1 MAQKHP
7 SNKLTA
13 LSVKKLNKAGWH
25 ADGNGLYLVIESS
38 GAKRWMQRL
47 VVQGRRRDIGLGSVN
62 IVSLDNAREAALR
75 FRRIARS
82 GGDPITERRKAIGST
97 LTFKE
102 ATLKVHILNT
112 PTWNNEKHANQWLS
126 SMENHALPYIGH
138 LPIGNITP
146 SDIMTVLS
154 KIWVDKPDTAKKI
167 RQRLRAVIK
176 WARAQGLFTGDD
188 PVEIAE
194 AALPKVKN
202 KANHFKSA
210 PFANIPAIFKQ
221 VAQSSLFPSTKLA
234 VQFLILTACRTT
246 EVREATWNEIDLE
259 QKLWC
264 IPAERMKTGSPHNVP
279 LSIQALEILKKAR
292 ELQTDNDL
300 IFPSPVNNA
309 ALSSNALLH
318 ALQKRLKI
326 DATIHGM
333 RSSFKDWASET
344 TNYSNEVSEMAL
356 AHIVSNKVEGAYRRG
371 DLLEKRRWLMQ
382 DWSNFV
388 SSSEEKTV
396 QLLRKTT
403 S

>member
-1 MAQKHP
+1 
-7 SNKLTA
+7 
-13 LSVKKLNKAGWH
+13 
-25 ADGNGLYLVIESS
+25 
-38 GAKRWMQRL
+38 MQRL

-62 IVSLDNAREAALR
+62 IVSLDDAREAALR

-82 GGDPITERRKAIGST
+82 GGDPIAERRKAIGST

-102 ATLKVHILNT
+102 AALKVHSLT
-112 PTWNNEKHANQWLS
+112 LPTWDNEKHTKQWLS
-126 SMENHALPYIGH
+126 SLENHVFPF
-138 LPIGNITP
+138 IGNIAIGSIT
-146 SDIMTVLS
+146 STDIMTVLS

-167 RQRLRAVIK
+167 RQRLQLVVK
-176 WARAQGLFTGDD
+176 WARAQGHFTGED
-188 PVEIAE
+188 PIEIAE
-194 AALPKVKN
+194 AALPKVKQPN
-202 KANHFKSA
+202 NHFKSV
-210 PFANIPAIFKQ
+210 PFDSIPSIFDQ
-221 VAQSSLFPSTKLA
+221 IEQSSLFPSTKLA
-234 VQFLILTACRTT
+234 LQFLLLTACRTL
-246 EVREATWNEIDLE
+246 EVREATWNEIDFE
-259 QKLWC
+259 QEIWC

>member
-1 MAQKHP
+1 
-7 SNKLTA
+7 
-13 LSVKKLNKAGWH
+13 
-25 ADGNGLYLVIESS
+25 
-38 GAKRWMQRL
+38 MQRL

-62 IVSLDNAREAALR
+62 IVSLDDAREAALR

-221 VAQSSLFPSTKLA
+221 SSAIKP
-234 VQFLILTACRTT
+234 V
-246 EVREATWNEIDLE
+246 
-259 QKLWC
+259 
-264 IPAERMKTGSPHNVP
+264 
-279 LSIQALEILKKAR
+279 SI
-292 ELQTDNDL
+292 N
-300 IFPSPVNNA
+300 
-309 ALSSNALLH
+309 
-318 ALQKRLKI
+318 
-326 DATIHGM
+326 
-333 RSSFKDWASET
+333 
-344 TNYSNEVSEMAL
+344 
-356 AHIVSNKVEGAYRRG
+356 
-371 DLLEKRRWLMQ
+371 
-382 DWSNFV
+382 
-388 SSSEEKTV
+388 
-396 QLLRKTT
+396 
-403 S
+403 

>member
-1 MAQKHP
+1 MRALGGSWDP
-7 SNKLTA
+7 S
-13 LSVKKLNKAGWH
+13 
-25 ADGNGLYLVIESS
+25 
-38 GAKRWMQRL
+38 R
-47 VVQGRRRDIGLGSVN
+47 
-62 IVSLDNAREAALR
+62 
-75 FRRIARS
+75 
-82 GGDPITERRKAIGST
+82 
-97 LTFKE
+97 
-102 ATLKVHILNT
+102 
-112 PTWNNEKHANQWLS
+112 
-126 SMENHALPYIGH
+126 
-138 LPIGNITP
+138 
-146 SDIMTVLS
+146 
-154 KIWVDKPDTAKKI
+154 PD
-167 RQRLRAVIK
+167 LRAIYGT
-176 WARAQGLFTGDD
+176 RADSGPAG
-188 PVEIAE
+188 
-194 AALPKVKN
+194 
-202 KANHFKSA
+202 KAS
-210 PFANIPAIFKQ
+210 
-221 VAQSSLFPSTKLA
+221 
-234 VQFLILTACRTT
+234 
-246 EVREATWNEIDLE
+246 E
-259 QKLWC
+259 
-264 IPAERMKTGSPHNVP
+264 PAERMKTGSPHNVP